1 MKNKT
6 TLLQKAA
13 VFLYKRACIRGV
25 APPMKR
31 QVSDDLM
38 QLHPGENLEWVKQE
52 YYTKRLTLFLGIVFG
67 GICLAALAGLKPEK
81 VILSETGD
89 YLQRGSP
96 GETEQEV
103 RLLTDYCGE
112 TMRFALKL
120 AARQPGKEEA
130 EQWMQELAEQL
141 PALILAQNPSTW
153 EITTNLALWEAY
165 EAFPVTLEWSSDMPE
180 VITDAGEVHPPD
192 GQRTVILKAAMKC
205 GDFCREEELTLTVLP
220 EELSEEERVYR
231 ELQNYLTD
239 AEESSRK
246 GELQLPE
253 EWNGEKLSWKLE
265 KSNTVLF
272 LLAGTA
278 VTAILVCTCFDR
290 DLHEKLAKRK
300 KALLG
305 AYAGLVYQLV
315 LFIEAGMPTR
325 AAFERM
331 EADYAE
337 KKRRG
342 GKEDAA
348 YEEII
353 RTNREMQA
361 GVAEGAAYEHF
372 GRRTGLQQYMRL
384 CGLLTQ
390 NLKRG
395 NSSLPERLRE
405 ETYRAGEEK
414 LQHSKKLG
422 EEAGT
427 KLLFPMVMMLSVVML
442 LIIVPAFS
450 DI

>member
-1 MKNKT
+1 MRNKK

-13 VFLYKRACIRGV
+13 VFLYKQACIRGITLPV
-25 APPMKR
+25 KR
-31 QVSDDLM
+31 QVNDDLM
-38 QLHPGENLEWVKQE
+38 QLHQGENLEWVKQE
-52 YYTKRLTLFLGIVFG
+52 YYTKRLTLLLGIVLG
-67 GICLAALAGLKPEK
+67 GVCLAVLTGLKQEK
-81 VILSETGD
+81 TVLSEAGD

-103 RLLTDYCGE
+103 RLLTDYNGE

-120 AARQPGKEEA
+120 AARQPGREEA
-130 EQWMQELAEQL
+130 EQWLQELAGKL
-141 PALILAQNPSTW
+141 PELILAQNPSLG
-153 EITTNLALWEAY
+153 EITTDLALWEVY
-165 EAFPVTLEWSSDMPE
+165 EAFPVVLEWSSDTPE
-180 VITDAGEVHPPD
+180 VIEDTGEVHLTD
-192 GQRTVILKAAMKC
+192 EKRTVILRAVMTC
-205 GDFCREEELTLTVLP
+205 GDFDREEVLELTVLP
-220 EELSEEERVYR
+220 EMLPEEERVYR
-231 ELQNYLTD
+231 ELKNYLTD
-239 AEESSRK
+239 AEENSRE
-246 GELQLPE
+246 GQLRLPE
-253 EWNGEKLSWKLE
+253 EWNGERLSWKLE
-265 KSNTVLF
+265 KNNTVLF
-272 LLAGTA
+272 LLVGT
-278 VTAILVCTCFDR
+278 VLTAILICACFDR

-300 KALLG
+300 RALLG

-331 EADYAE
+331 EAEYAE
-337 KKRRG
+337 KMRRG
-342 GKEDAA
+342 GREDAA

-405 ETYRAGEEK
+405 EAYRAGEEK
-414 LQHSKKLG
+414 LQHSRKLG

-427 KLLFPMVMMLSVVML
+427 KLLFPMVMLLAVVML
-442 LIIVPAFS
+442 LIIVPVFS
-450 DI
+450 DM